1 MPTPSPSTARDPR
14 VDLLRGLSLL
24 SIFVD
29 HTPGNRLAGLTLRN
43 FGFSDAAELFVI
55 LAGYSATLAY
65 SRVFERDGIGTGL
78 KKVLLRCLQIY
89 GVQVGLLLLTLLFVS
104 QWEELYGMEATIV
117 RPMLRDGWHGAMRG
131 VSLQALPA
139 NLDILPLYIVLLA
152 AFPLIRLGL
161 AYMGR
166 ATVAVSI
173 LLYVVAN
180 VTHLNLP
187 NAVDPLDAVHWYF
200 NPFTWQLIFVFGCVL
215 ATGRQRR
222 VPVMTEPPVLL
233 RAACWAYLVLAF
245 LALDAWALW
254 PNPFGADFS
263 GTSPALAMFGN
274 EPKTFVS
281 PWRLCNV
288 LAMTFLAL
296 TSPTLASLAR
306 HAILKPVLACGRNS
320 LQVFALGCIVALV
333 GRLTFRSYGVTT
345 LTQVLVNTIGLGS
358 MLLLGVILDRIKAG
372 RLPDRGGG
380 VQRDVGRRVKPGE
393 TRPPA
398 TDPRPVS

>member
-1 MPTPSPSTARDPR
+1 MPTSSPSTARDPR

-55 LAGYSATLAY
+55 LAGYSATFAY
-65 SRVFERDGIGTGL
+65 GRVFERDGIGTGL

-117 RPMLRDGWHGAMRG
+117 RPMLRDGWHGAVRG
-131 VSLQALPA
+131 VALQALPA

-152 AFPLIRLGL
+152 VFPLIRFGL
-161 AYMGR
+161 TYMAR
-166 ATVAVSI
+166 ATVALSI
-173 LLYVVAN
+173 ILYVVAN

-200 NPFTWQLIFVFGCVL
+200 NPFAWQLIFVFGCVL
-215 ATGRQRR
+215 ATGMQRR
-222 VPVMTEPPVLL
+222 APVMTEPPVVL
-233 RAACWAYLVLAF
+233 RTACWVYLVLAF
-245 LALDAWALW
+245 LALDAWTLW

-296 TSPTLASLAR
+296 TSPKLASLAR
-306 HAILKPVLACGRNS
+306 HAILKPILACGRNS
-320 LQVFALGCIVALV
+320 LQVFALGCVVALV

-358 MLLLGVILDRIKAG
+358 MLLLGLILDRIKAG
-372 RLPDRGGG
+372 RLPVRGGG
-380 VQRDVGRRVKPGE
+380 VQRDVGRHVKPGE